1 MRAFLFYGVSK
12 SLFVLLLL
20 APLWVQAQ
28 FSVMEDA
35 VALSANC
42 VQLTAAT
49 ASQRGAAWAE
59 CPLDVSH
66 PFSIELTV
74 FLGNNNGG
82 ADGIAW
88 VMQQLGPNAPTTF
101 NGGNMGYG
109 NYTNATGFIDPV
121 FDPSLVVE
129 FDTWLNGNMGD
140 PTYDHV
146 ALQRDG
152 THDHTSPNCLAG
164 APPNSIQASATNA
177 NIEDGMDHSVLMEW
191 TPETQLF
198 RMEFDGAERFAVSV
212 DLINDVFA
220 GNSQVWWGFTGST
233 GAATNVQSFCLIN
246 ADNPSEISD
255 LELTPPP
262 PYAVCPGETIDITA
276 STPSGNVTWNAS
288 GSANLPAGP
297 GEYIL
302 EGTINGC
309 PQSESITVNT
319 LPTPNLTTEANIV
332 LCDGSAAV
340 LTAQAEDGTDLDWD
354 GTGQSTLTVSTGGAH
369 EVTGLLGTC
378 SESAVV
384 TVDVQASPL
393 VTVNPSP
400 SIELC
405 EGETV
410 SVEATSDIPAT
421 LQWTVNNVAVNGST
435 IDVTSPLLA
444 QATAV
449 AGGCPGNTVTLDV
462 TVLPLPTAALSA
474 FPAELCWNNTGLVT
488 ALPNTGSSVTEWT
501 LPIGTTA
508 PEQAGP
514 GLYTA
519 HLLGANGCTS
529 SASLTLNQLPPINWS
544 LSAPL
549 GECNNNAAILSVTGN
564 HESVV
569 WSTGDVANAIE
580 LSASDGPGPFEVEVT
595 LGGCTETDQAS
606 IDWWPVP
613 IIGPLPDTV
622 IHCVLDQPEV
632 WNWPA
637 QSDDPIGW
645 WVWTINDNVT
655 TGGPAWDTE
664 GDFTIRVFDSMT
676 DCQDSASI
684 VVDVWP
690 SLDVSVIPMQ
700 SIVCWGEETEVFGEL
715 KAVEGTNLEEIPYT
729 LTWSEPDIEGLN
741 PTLPAG
747 TYLVTAENAC
757 GISVDVVDITQE
769 YCGCDMWV
777 PTAFTPDNDGVNDG
791 FRVETNCPELDEFL
805 FQIFDRWG
813 EIVWSTDDPERPWSG
828 GSNEGTAMNGQHY
841 IQDGVYGYRLFWRYG
856 KLGIPV
862 IEERTGH
869 IHILR

>member
-1 MRAFLFYGVSK
+1 MRAFLFFGVPK
-12 SLFVLLLL
+12 SLLAALLIL
-20 APLWVQAQ
+20 PVGIHAQ
-28 FSVMEDA
+28 FSILEDA
-35 VALSANC
+35 VALSADC
-42 VQLTAAT
+42 IQLTTTA

-59 CPLDVSH
+59 CPLDITH

-74 FLGNNNGG
+74 FLGTNNGG

-88 VMQQLGPNAPTTF
+88 VMQQIGPNAPTTF

-109 NYTNATGFIDPV
+109 NYNATGFIDPI

-140 PTYDHV
+140 PSYDHV

-164 APPNSIQASATNA
+164 APPNSIQASPTNA
-177 NIEDGMDHSVLMEW
+177 NIEDGMDHSVLLEW

-212 DLINDVFA
+212 DLIGDVFA

-246 ADNPSEISD
+246 VDNPTDIND

-276 STPSGNVTWNAS
+276 SVPSGNIAWAS
-288 GSANLPAGP
+288 TGNSDLTAGA
-297 GEYIL
+297 GEHIL
-302 EGTINGC
+302 EGSSNGC
-309 PQSESITVNT
+309 PQSESITVAA
-319 LPTPNLTTEANIV
+319 LPTPNLSTDTDISV
-332 LCDGSAAV
+332 CDGESTV
-340 LTAQAEDGTDLDWD
+340 LTAQAAPGTDLDWD
-354 GTGQSTLTVSTGGAH
+354 GTGQNSLTVSGGGVY

-378 SESAVV
+378 AESAVV
-384 TVDVQASPL
+384 TVQEQASPVL
-393 VTVNPSP
+393 TVNPGP

-405 EGETV
+405 NGETV
-410 SVEATSDIPAT
+410 TVAATADIAAT
-421 LQWTVNNVAVNGST
+421 IEWTVNNSPVSGNT
-435 IDVTSPLLA
+435 IDVTTALLA
-444 QATAV
+444 QATAI
-449 AGGCPGNTVTLDV
+449 AGGCQGNTVTLDV
-462 TVLPLPTAALSA
+462 DVLPLPSAELSA
-474 FPAELCWNNTGLVT
+474 LPTELCWNTTGLVT
-488 ALPNTGSSVTEWT
+488 ALTNTGSSVTEWT
-501 LPIGTTA
+501 LPSGTTA
-508 PEQAGP
+508 PNQAGP

-519 HLLGANGCTS
+519 QLLGANGCTS
-529 SASLTLNQLPPINWS
+529 SASLALNQLPPINWS
-544 LSAPL
+544 ISSPL
-549 GECNNNAAILSVTGN
+549 GVCNNNEAILSVTGN
-564 HESVV
+564 HQSIM
-569 WSTGDVANAIE
+569 WSTGDTENSIE
-580 LSASDGPGPFEVEVT
+580 LTTDDGPGPFEVAVT
-595 LGGCTETDQAS
+595 LEGCTETDQVS
-606 IDWWPVP
+606 IEWWPVP
-613 IIGPLPDTV
+613 VIGPLPDTV

-637 QSDDPIGW
+637 QADDAIGW

-655 TGGPAWDTE
+655 TGGPAWETE

-676 DCQDSASI
+676 DCQDSTSI
-684 VVDVWP
+684 FVNVWP
-690 SLDVSVIPMQ
+690 NLEVSAIPMQ
-700 SIVCWGEETEVFGEL
+700 SIVCWGEETDVFGEL
-715 KAVEGTNLEEIPYT
+715 NAVEGTNLEEIPYT
-729 LTWSEPDIEGLN
+729 LTWSEPDIDGLN

-747 TYLVTAENAC
+747 TYLLTAENAC
-757 GISVDVVDITQE
+757 GISVDVVDVTQE

-791 FRVETNCPELDEFL
+791 FRVETNCPELDEFQ

-813 EIVWSTDDPERPWSG
+813 ELIWSTEDPETAWRGESKE
-828 GSNEGTAMNGQHY
+828 GSAMRGQHF